1 MSSLELQENPAP
13 SAARP
18 LSTNH
23 SVETIRGQRA
33 VAQAFLPAVST
44 FVSRA
49 FSAREQKPPRR
60 ISALQAGMPAPRSV
74 RHGPRSATSLRLV
87 ADSRSCVPRT

>member
-44 FVSRA
+44 FVSRCFCSPA
-49 FSAREQKPPRR
+49 DIRN
-60 ISALQAGMPAPRSV
+60 AGTNLGAAGRNGCATDCSTRSPF
-74 RHGPRSATSLRLV
+74 H
-87 ADSRSCVPRT
+87 D